1 MILLENTPQSLYTI
15 KKHFDEGRWALPE
28 HQRKL
33 VWGASKQKEWF
44 NDIVKIHEA
53 GGGTVVGCVVIY
65 QIKGST
71 DERKWLNDGAQRVFW
86 TIKKF
91 IEKCNEKGVDYKEIL
106 QNVSITVQ
114 RVEYNSSYEAIKDFI
129 KINFGSTATPYE
141 LTRTML
147 CHELNNF
154 SEFWEPRLEKVQQII
169 KECFVR
175 LGTDVEDR
183 SNVEKREQSHK
194 RIRDELHLFWKFIS
208 GDKSRWSPRVGL
220 STLKP
225 DQWEVESE
233 IERRLID
240 CLSKLSLNEIDKK
253 IKSFEKWMIEQ
264 TALYEEIW
272 NKVKNFAEAPA
283 NVHLRWWFLVA
294 MFFRNTNRDHNLR
307 EFTNKLI
314 SNCDGRTSLFYKN
327 KNKQECNCNI
337 AMSQLSK
344 LGQICTIIDSKFPEP
359 KEKRKKE
366 KNQLKPGFVHSHVL
380 SYSLHGNGPT
390 LIENAKDNRLRGSA
404 PMTQSEKTRLD
415 KLNKIF

>member
-1 MILLENTPQSLYTI
+1 MILLENTPQSLHTI

-33 VWGASKQKEWF
+33 VWDTSKQKEWF
-44 NDIVKIHEA
+44 GDIVKIHEG

-91 IEKCNEKGVDYKEIL
+91 IEKCNADGVDYKEIL

-114 RVEYNSSYEAIKDFI
+114 RVEYNSSMEAIKDFI

-147 CHELNNF
+147 CQELNNF
-154 SEFWEPRLEKVQQII
+154 SEFWEPRLDKIQQII

-183 SNVEKREQSHK
+183 SKVEKREQSHK
-194 RIRDELHLFWKFIS
+194 RIRDEFHLFWKFIS
-208 GDKSRWSPRVGL
+208 GDKSRWSPRVSL

-225 DQWEVESE
+225 DRWEVESE
-233 IERRLID
+233 IERRLVD
-240 CLSKLSLNEIDKK
+240 SLSKISLDEVDKK
-253 IKSFEKWMIEQ
+253 IKSFERWMNEQ
-264 TALYEEIW
+264 TAFYEQIW
-272 NKVKNFAEAPA
+272 KEVKVFAQAPA

-294 MFFRNTNRDHNLR
+294 VFFRNNKTEHKLR
-307 EFTNKLI
+307 EFTTKLI
-314 SNCDGRTSLFYKN
+314 SCCGGRTSLFYKN
-327 KNKQECNCNI
+327 KHKQECNCNI
-337 AMSQLSK
+337 AMSQLKK
-344 LGQICTIIDSKFPEP
+344 LGQICKIIDFKSPKP

-366 KNQLKPGFVHSHVL
+366 TNQLKPGFVNSHVL
-380 SYSLHGNGPT
+380 SYALHGNGPT
-390 LIENAKDNRLRGSA
+390 LIENAKENRLRGPA
-404 PMTQSEKTRLD
+404 PMTQIEQTRLD